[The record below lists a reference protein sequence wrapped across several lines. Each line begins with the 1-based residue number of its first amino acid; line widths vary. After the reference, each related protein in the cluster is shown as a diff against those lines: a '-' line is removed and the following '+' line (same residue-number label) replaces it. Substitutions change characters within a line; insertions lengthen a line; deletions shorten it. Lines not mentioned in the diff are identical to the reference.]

1 MPSLRLRPKFYS
13 ITSHVTFALILSYIV
28 PSHALDWVSSV
39 SNRESNVHDGS
50 SLFLNL
56 ANTGPD
62 GLLRDYSTVREEKK
76 SSASEVFSDHTPIVS
91 SSVTLIDPGLDARKE
106 IATYNLFMDAIF
118 LRMNAAIRSKNLDPM
133 DLKLLPNPKPS
144 SPRMKEETEQ
154 EADSRR
160 RTTTESIL
168 ILSTPIAT
176 TTTTTTE
183 RPHFAPILSEE
194 DDQELFEHNN
204 NVDTTGNSTMN
215 AEEESVAA
223 TAAKIRGWLYGMS
236 TLKRSGDVSIF
247 IRENYRTI
255 QCPFALGPL
264 ELKVSKTVGT
274 GKAKRTKS
282 ATAKTDRMLGL
293 MDLKIDRINGEAE
306 ITNVFFD
313 ELGGVDL
320 QGNLRRRADTGKVD
334 QKQSKYRLVLASKA
348 ALSIKKVARLVVSS
362 PTLLRTRK
370 GPISQRSETWKRK
383 SKRSRNWRGTE
394 TTTSSTTAKAFARED

>member
-1 MPSLRLRPKFYS
+1 MPSH
-13 ITSHVTFALILSYIV
+13 T
-28 PSHALDWVSSV
+28 LDFVSSV
-39 SNRESNVHDGS
+39 ANHQSNVHNGS
-50 SLFLNL
+50 SLFLNM
-56 ANTGPD
+56 AHSSFGMRPNSNG
-62 GLLRDYSTVREEKK
+62 REDKK
-76 SSASEVFSDHTPIVS
+76 SEVLSDLTPIAS

-133 DLKLLPNPKPS
+133 DLKLLPNTKPS
-144 SPRMKEETEQ
+144 SPRMTEEEEK
-154 EADSRR
+154 EADGRK

-168 ILSTPIAT
+168 ILSTPI

-194 DDQELFEHNN
+194 DDQELFEHNDNAINTNGTNSSN
-204 NVDTTGNSTMN
+204 NSD
-215 AEEESVAA
+215 EESVASSA
-223 TAAKIRGWLYGMS
+223 SKIRGWLYGMS

-320 QGNLRRRADTGKVD
+320 QGNLRRRADTGKID
-334 QKQSKYRLVLASKA
+334 RKQSKYRLVLASKA

-362 PTLLRTRK
+362 PTLLRTKK
-370 GPISQRSETWKRK
+370 GPISSDETTWKTKKKPR
-383 SKRSRNWRGTE
+383 
-394 TTTSSTTAKAFARED
+394 TTRTSTDGQD